1 MNQKEAIKRDPMHAL
16 AAGIVRFRFVIILLF
31 LLAAVYC
38 ALSVSRVKI
47 NSDLTAFLSP
57 ATETRQGL
65 TVMEEEF
72 LTYASENIMISN
84 VTYQRAGELK
94 AQIEALKGVASVAF
108 DDSAAHYTS
117 AAALFGI
124 SYAGVDSDPDVTAA
138 REQVHAL
145 LAPYDTY
152 FYSMNL
158 ASYSDQLAQE
168 MVGVV
173 LIAVAVIVAILL
185 FTSRSYFEV
194 VIFFIVFVFAALLN
208 MGTNF

>member
-1 MNQKEAIKRDPMHAL
+1 MDQKEAVKRDPMHAI
-16 AAGIVRFRFVIILLF
+16 AAGIVRYRFVIILLF

-38 ALSVSRVKI
+38 ALSLSRVKV

-57 ATETRQGL
+57 ETETRQGL

-84 VTYQRAGELK
+84 VTYQRVEELRG
-94 AQIEALKGVASVAF
+94 QIEALEGVASVAF
-108 DDSAAHYTS
+108 DDSTAHYTNAS
-117 AAALFGI
+117 ALLGI
-124 SYAGVDSDPDVTAA
+124 SYAGVDSDSEVSAA
-138 REQVHAL
+138 REQVRAL

-152 FYSMNL
+152 VYSMNL